1 MVTMADDK
9 RVAMKMV
16 IDGKVRDVTFEE
28 LAITN
33 NLAQRALVSLLIK
46 NKLIDPK
53 DYVDELKTTQEEHY
67 RTGEPP
73 K

>member
-1 MVTMADDK
+1 MADDK

-46 NKLIDPK
+46 NKVIDPK
-53 DYVDELKTTQEEHY
+53 DYLDELKTTQKEHY

>member
-1 MVTMADDK
+1 MVTMANDK

-46 NKLIDPK
+46 NKVIDPK
-53 DYVDELKTTQEEHY
+53 DYVDELKTTQKEHY

>member
-46 NKLIDPK
+46 NKVIDPK
-53 DYVDELKTTQEEHY
+53 DYVDELKITQKEHY

-73 K
+73 E

>member
-1 MVTMADDK
+1 MADDK

-33 NLAQRALVSLLIK
+33 NLAHRALVSLLIK
-46 NKLIDPK
+46 NKVIDPK
-53 DYVDELKTTQEEHY
+53 DYVDELKTTQKEHY

>member
-46 NKLIDPK
+46 NKVIDPK
-53 DYVDELKTTQEEHY
+53 DYVDELKTTQKEHY

>member
-46 NKLIDPK
+46 NKVIDPK
-53 DYVDELKTTQEEHY
+53 DYLDELKTTQEEHY

>member
-46 NKLIDPK
+46 NKVIDPK
-53 DYVDELKTTQEEHY
+53 DYLDELKTTQKEHY
-67 RTGEPP
+67 RKGEPP

>member
-33 NLAQRALVSLLIK
+33 NLAQRALVSLLMK
-46 NKLIDPK
+46 NKVIDPK
-53 DYVDELKTTQEEHY
+53 DYLDELKTTQKEHY

>member
-1 MVTMADDK
+1 MTDDK

-46 NKLIDPK
+46 NKVIDPR
-53 DYVDELKTTQEEHY
+53 DYLDELKTTQEEHY

>member
-1 MVTMADDK
+1 MADDK

-33 NLAQRALVSLLIK
+33 NLAQRALVSLLMK
-46 NKLIDPK
+46 NKVIDPK
-53 DYVDELKTTQEEHY
+53 DYLDELKTTQKEHY

>member
-46 NKLIDPK
+46 NKIIDPK
-53 DYVDELKTTQEEHY
+53 DYVDELKTTQEENY

-73 K
+73 E

>member
-1 MVTMADDK
+1 MADGSAEK
-9 RVAMKMV
+9 RIAMKMV

-33 NLAQRALVSLLIK
+33 NLAQRALVSLLVKKKVIA
-46 NKLIDPK
+46 PQEF
-53 DYVDELKTTQEEHY
+53 VDELRTVQEEHY

>member
-46 NKLIDPK
+46 NKVIDPK

>member
-1 MVTMADDK
+1 MADDK

-46 NKLIDPK
+46 NKVIDPK
-53 DYVDELKTTQEEHY
+53 DYVDELKTTQKEHY

>member
-33 NLAQRALVSLLIK
+33 NLAQ
-46 NKLIDPK
+46 
-53 DYVDELKTTQEEHY
+53 
-67 RTGEPP
+67 
-73 K
+73 

>member
-1 MVTMADDK
+1 MADDR

-33 NLAQRALVSLLIK
+33 NLAQRALVNLLIK
-46 NKLIDPK
+46 KKIIDPK
-53 DYVDELKTTQEEHY
+53 EYVKELKTAQEEHY

>member
-1 MVTMADDK
+1 MADDK

-46 NKLIDPK
+46 NKVIDPK

>member
-46 NKLIDPK
+46 NKVIDPK
-53 DYVDELKTTQEEHY
+53 DYLDELKTTQKEHY